1 MTTEEI
7 KNKIEKVASNYGFP
21 IDELE
26 FSDDE
31 RYAILINNDGI
42 DLIINLDGLNKDNIE
57 DKFIASLKNALKG
70 FDPVEQAG
78 Q

>member
-7 KNKIEKVASNYGFP
+7 KNKIEEVASDYGFP
-21 IDELE
+21 INKLE

-31 RYAILINNDGI
+31 KYAILVSDDGI
-42 DLIINLDGLNKDNIE
+42 DLIIDLDGLDQDSIE
-57 DKFIASLKNALKG
+57 DKFIVSLKNALKG

>member
-7 KNKIEKVASNYGFP
+7 KNKIEEVASDYGFP
-21 IDELE
+21 INKLE

-31 RYAILINNDGI
+31 KYAILVSDDGI
-42 DLIINLDGLNKDNIE
+42 DLIINLDGLDQDSIE
-57 DKFIASLKNALKG
+57 DKFIVSLKNALKG

>member
-1 MTTEEI
+1 MNTEEI
-7 KNKIEKVASNYGFP
+7 KNKIEKVASDYGFP
-21 IDELE
+21 IDKLK

-31 RYAILINNDGI
+31 RYAILVNDDGI
-42 DLIINLDGLNKDNIE
+42 DLIINLDGLDQNNIK
-57 DKFIASLKNALKG
+57 DKFIDSLKNALKG

>member
-7 KNKIEKVASNYGFP
+7 KNKIKEVANDYGFP
-21 IDELE
+21 IDKLD

-31 RYAILINNDGI
+31 RYAILVNNDGV
-42 DLIINLDGLNKDNIE
+42 DLIINLDELNQ

-70 FDPVEQAG
+70 FDSNKPS
-78 Q
+78 

>member
-1 MTTEEI
+1 MNTEEI
-7 KNKIEKVASNYGFP
+7 KNKIEEVASDYGFP
-21 IDELE
+21 IDKLK

-31 RYAILINNDGI
+31 RYAILVNDDGI
-42 DLIINLDGLNKDNIE
+42 DLIINLDGLDQNNIK

-70 FDPVEQAG
+70 FDPVEQAD